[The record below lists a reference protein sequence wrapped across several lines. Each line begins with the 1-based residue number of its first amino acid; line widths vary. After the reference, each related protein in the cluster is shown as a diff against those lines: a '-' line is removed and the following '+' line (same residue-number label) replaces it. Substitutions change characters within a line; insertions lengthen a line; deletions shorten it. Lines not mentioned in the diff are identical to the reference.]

1 MVNWR
6 IDAVVKG
13 HWDWVKPK
21 LHQYSVKLNNHWKLQ
36 SFFFLRNRKRNSSV
50 KCEWL
55 MAIYAIRYLQ
65 HNSNISSHKLIFDL
79 AIISNVYVFLWLT
92 NWMVE
97 RKGEKTQTDCTLK
110 WIQLHS
116 KCVIFCY
123 SSFLIGTTPHLQV
136 MVFRTSA
143 DIYVLMVNN
152 VFAIMTNSLLFAS
165 WIIGWCCVFITV

>member
-1 MVNWR
+1 MKTTIV
-6 IDAVVKG
+6 
-13 HWDWVKPK
+13 
-21 LHQYSVKLNNHWKLQ
+21 
-36 SFFFLRNRKRNSSV
+36 FLSSKSKTKFV
-50 KCEWL
+50 CEMW
-55 MAIYAIRYLQ
+55 MINGDICNIIRYLQ
-65 HNSNISSHKLIFDL
+65 HNSNISSQKLIFDL

-97 RKGEKTQTDCTLK
+97 RKGEKTQADCTLK